1 MKYCLCIKLYDSF
14 EAYIYE
20 CLDDIKTDDNGCST
34 ITLTGKLTSTESD
47 NTENLVLLPLEN
59 QDWIDNDVWTMPHC
73 QIFSTFD
80 AAKKKVHQ
88 LFQNWV
94 DLNRYID

>member
-47 NTENLVLLPLEN
+47 NTENLVLPPLEKES
-59 QDWIDNDVWTMPHC
+59 QALRSAMYWG
-73 QIFSTFD
+73 QISSTLLWF
-80 AAKKKVHQ
+80 
-88 LFQNWV
+88 
-94 DLNRYID
+94 